1 MISQA
6 LNHFPDHCILLNYK
20 NTNYQSLTKLQTFK
34 IIVWL
39 TQQYLITQILI
50 KKNEWN
56 DINKARHIQNYIPSE
71 KKTHQQGIPLN
82 FTETSEYLSHSSDG
96 IKNFQSQKGNFI
108 CHSCNTNLTTLI
120 SRKCQHE
127 EGSPS
132 MLLW

>member
-1 MISQA
+1 MSETI
-6 LNHFPDHCILLNYK
+6 
-20 NTNYQSLTKLQTFK
+20 LTKPDTYRITFHLK
-34 IIVWL
+34 
-39 TQQYLITQILI
+39 
-50 KKNEWN
+50 
-56 DINKARHIQNYIPSE
+56 

-120 SRKCQHE
+120 PRKCQHE